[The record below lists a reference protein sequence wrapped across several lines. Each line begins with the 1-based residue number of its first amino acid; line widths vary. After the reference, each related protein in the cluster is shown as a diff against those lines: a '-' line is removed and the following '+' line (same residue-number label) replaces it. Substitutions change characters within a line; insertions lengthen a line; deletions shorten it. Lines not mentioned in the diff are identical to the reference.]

1 MKINVKTMILWQLP
15 PGPAEA
21 SFRGAVR
28 NAGAEIESVVERS
41 LITRSVICPVAVAG
55 VVCS

>member
-28 NAGAEIESVVERS
+28 NAGAEIEKVSWS
-41 LITRSVICPVAVAG
+41 AV
-55 VVCS
+55 